1 VSGIDHKRRE
11 VGPTFQILR
20 AGIWFLVWF
29 YVYVTCLLNLP
40 FLLIR
45 PICQMKNSKL
55 YLEW

>member
-29 YVYVTCLLNLP
+29 YVS
-40 FLLIR
+40 I
-45 PICQMKNSKL
+45 M
-55 YLEW
+55 